1 MKKKSYLFF
10 VVVLLGLFVIIL
22 HLFAMENDTIK
33 REQAYLRSGPG
44 SYYPPLA
51 TLPEGYSVTIL
62 EDNDNW
68 LKVKAD
74 TLTGYISSKVTEG
87 KKESEDLFAQM
98 GSQKAITEI
107 SQIGMTAGI
116 KAMSGKFSKK
126 IDEKVDFIDEFLSYH
141 INPYSFEQFRDD
153 TYRSI
158 NLKKIRKSVKLPR
171 FDAPQFFT
179 FSEEA
184 MGFAIANKIAELGLY
199 HNKALQD
206 YVNYVGLLVAQASDS
221 YDIPYRF
228 FILNINVPNA
238 YSCPGGIVFITTGM
252 LEAIENEAELAAVL
266 GHEIGHVSHYHG
278 MEELEKRKVQ
288 IIAED
293 SFAELDMLSDSLYGH
308 DEKYDDVEA
317 ELEDIALS
325 IYETIYQGRLEEYE
339 EEADKLGLL
348 YAARAGYN
356 PQALEHILMRLI
368 MLGKAS
374 NNEHYTQAQIGWRK
388 DLVENK
394 LNSYDLPKGLR
405 YWEDRYLQK
414 TKSLK
419 SSKY

>member
-1 MKKKSYLFF
+1 MKNKSRFF
-10 VVVLLGLFVIIL
+10 MGAILLVIGIISIN
-22 HLFAMENDTIK
+22 LFASENLTIN
-33 REQAYLRSGPG
+33 RESAYLRSGPG
-44 SYYPPLA
+44 SYYPPKA
-51 TLPEGYSVTIL
+51 TLPQGYVVVLI
-62 EDNDNW
+62 EDKDAW
-68 LKVKAD
+68 LNVQAD
-74 TLTGYISSKVTEG
+74 TIDGFISRKVTEG
-87 KKESEDLFAQM
+87 KKESEDLFAEI

-126 IDEKVDFIDEFLSYH
+126 IDEKIDFIDEFLSYH
-141 INPYSFEQFRDD
+141 IDPYKFEQFRDD
-153 TYRSI
+153 TYRST
-158 NLKKIRKSVKLPR
+158 NLKKIQKSVKLPR

-199 HNKALQD
+199 HNTSLQD
-206 YVNYVGLLVAQASDS
+206 YINYVGLLVAQASDS
-221 YDIPYRF
+221 YDIPYKF
-228 FILNINVPNA
+228 FILDLNVPNA

-252 LEAIENEAELAAVL
+252 LQAIANEAELAAVL
-266 GHEIGHVSHYHG
+266 AHEIAHVSHYHG
-278 MEELEKRKVQ
+278 MQELEKRKVQ

-293 SFAELDMLSDSLYGH
+293 SFAELDELSDELYGH

-339 EEADKLGLL
+339 EEADGLALL
-348 YAARAGYN
+348 YTARAGYYPN
-356 PQALEHILMRLI
+356 ALEHILMRLI
-368 MLGKAS
+368 LLGKAS
-374 NNEHYTQAQIGWRK
+374 NNEHYTQDQIGWRK
-388 DLVENK
+388 DLVEEK
-394 LNSYDLPKGLR
+394 LENMSLPKGLQ

-414 TKSLK
+414 TKSLS

>member
-1 MKKKSYLFF
+1 MKNRSRIYFGIILF
-10 VVVLLGLFVIIL
+10 VVTMISMQ
-22 HLFAMENDTIK
+22 LFASENLKIN
-33 REQAYLRSGPG
+33 RESAYLRSGPG

-51 TLPEGYSVTIL
+51 TLPEGYIVILL
-62 EDNDNW
+62 EDKDAW
-68 LKVKAD
+68 LNVQAD
-74 TLTGYISSKVTEG
+74 TIDGYISKKVTEG
-87 KKESEDLFAQM
+87 KVESEDLFAEI

-126 IDEKVDFIDEFLSYH
+126 IDEKIDFIDEFLSYH
-141 INPYSFEQFRDD
+141 IDPYKFEQFRDD
-153 TYRSI
+153 TYRST
-158 NLKKIRKSVKLPR
+158 NLKKIQKSVKLPR

-199 HNKALQD
+199 HNTSLQD

-221 YDIPYRF
+221 YDIPYKF
-228 FILNINVPNA
+228 FILDLNVPNA

-252 LEAIENEAELAAVL
+252 LQAIANEAELAAVL
-266 GHEIGHVSHYHG
+266 AHEIAHVSHYHG
-278 MEELEKRKVQ
+278 MQELEKRKVQ

-293 SFAELDMLSDSLYGH
+293 SFAELDELSDELYGH

-325 IYETIYQGRLEEYE
+325 IYETIYQGRLEVYE
-339 EEADKLGLL
+339 EEADGLALL
-348 YAARAGYN
+348 YTARAGYYPN
-356 PQALEHILMRLI
+356 ALEHILMRLI
-368 MLGKAS
+368 LLGKAS
-374 NNEHYTQAQIGWRK
+374 NNEHYTQDQIGWRK
-388 DLVENK
+388 DLVEEK
-394 LNSYDLPKGLR
+394 LENMSLPKGLQ

-414 TKSLK
+414 TKSLS

>member
-22 HLFAMENDTIK
+22 HLFAIGNATIK

-62 EDNDNW
+62 EDNNAW
-68 LKVKAD
+68 LKVQAD
-74 TLTGYISSKVTEG
+74 TLTGYISSKVIEG

-98 GSQKAITEI
+98 SSQKAITEI

-126 IDEKVDFIDEFLSYH
+126 IDEEVDFIDEFLSYH
-141 INPYSFEQFRDD
+141 INPYGFEQFRDD
-153 TYRSI
+153 TYRSL
-158 NLKKIRKSVKLPR
+158 NLKKIRKSVKLPL

-199 HNKALQD
+199 HDKKLQD
-206 YVNYVGLLVAQASDS
+206 YVNYVGLLVAQASDA
-221 YDIPYRF
+221 YDIPYKF

-252 LEAIENEAELAAVL
+252 LEAIDNEAELASVL

-278 MEELEKRKVQ
+278 MKELEKRKVQ

-293 SFAELDMLSDSLYGH
+293 SFAELDMLADSLYGH

-339 EEADKLGLL
+339 EEADKLALL
-348 YAARAGYN
+348 YTARAGYN

-368 MLGKAS
+368 LLGKAS

-394 LNSYDLPKGLR
+394 LNFYDMPRGLR

>member
-1 MKKKSYLFF
+1 MKNKYFIF
-10 VVVLLGLFVIIL
+10 TTVVLLSIFVAIL
-22 HLFAMENDTIK
+22 HLFALGNVTIK

-51 TLPEGYSVTIL
+51 TLPEGYSVTVI
-62 EDNDNW
+62 EDNDGW

-74 TLTGYISSKVTEG
+74 TLSGYISTKVTEG
-87 KKESEDLFAQM
+87 KKEADDMFAQM

-126 IDEKVDFIDEFLSYH
+126 IDEKVDFIDEFLSYY
-141 INPYSFEQFRDD
+141 INPYNFEQFRED
-153 TYRSI
+153 TYRST
-158 NLKKIRKSVKLPR
+158 NLKKIQKSVKLPR

-199 HNKALQD
+199 YDKALQD

-221 YDIPYRF
+221 YDIPYKF
-228 FILNINVPNA
+228 FILDINVPNA

-252 LEAIENEAELAAVL
+252 LGAIANEAELAAVL
-266 GHEIGHVSHYHG
+266 GHEIAHVSHYHG
-278 MEELEKRKVQ
+278 MQELEKRKVQ

-339 EEADKLGLL
+339 EEADMLALL
-348 YAARAGYN
+348 YTARAGYN
-356 PQALEHILMRLI
+356 QQALEHILMRLI
-368 MLGKAS
+368 LLGKAS

-388 DLVENK
+388 DIVVKK
-394 LNSYDLPKGLR
+394 LNSYDLPKGLQ
-405 YWEDRYLQK
+405 YWENRYQLYTNK
-414 TKSLK
+414 LK
-419 SSKY
+419 ASKY

>member
-1 MKKKSYLFF
+1 MS
-10 VVVLLGLFVIIL
+10 
-22 HLFAMENDTIK
+22 
-33 REQAYLRSGPG
+33 
-44 SYYPPLA
+44 
-51 TLPEGYSVTIL
+51 
-62 EDNDNW
+62 
-68 LKVKAD
+68 
-74 TLTGYISSKVTEG
+74 
-87 KKESEDLFAQM
+87 
-98 GSQKAITEI
+98 SQKAITEI

-126 IDEKVDFIDEFLSYH
+126 IDEEVDFIDEFLSYH
-141 INPYSFEQFRDD
+141 INPYGFEQFRDD
-153 TYRSI
+153 TYRSL
-158 NLKKIRKSVKLPR
+158 NLKKIRKSVKLPL

-199 HNKALQD
+199 HDKKLQD
-206 YVNYVGLLVAQASDS
+206 YVNYVGLLVAQASDA
-221 YDIPYRF
+221 YDIPYKF
-228 FILNINVPNA
+228 FILDINVPNA

-252 LEAIENEAELAAVL
+252 LEAIDNEAELASVL

-278 MEELEKRKVQ
+278 MKELEKRKVQ

-293 SFAELDMLSDSLYGH
+293 SFAELDMLADSLYGH

-339 EEADKLGLL
+339 EEADKLALL
-348 YAARAGYN
+348 YTARAGYN

-368 MLGKAS
+368 LLGKAS

-394 LNSYDLPKGLR
+394 LNFYDMPRGLR

>member
-1 MKKKSYLFF
+1 MKNRSYLFIT
-10 VVVLLGLFVIIL
+10 VVLLGIFVIIL
-22 HLFAMENDTIK
+22 HLFALGNVTIK

-44 SYYPPLA
+44 SYYPPIA
-51 TLPEGYSVTIL
+51 TLPEGYSVTVI
-62 EDNDNW
+62 EDNGGW
-68 LKVKAD
+68 LKVETD
-74 TLTGYISSKVTEG
+74 TLSGYISKKIIEG
-87 KKESEDLFAQM
+87 KKEADDMFAQM

-126 IDEKVDFIDEFLSYH
+126 IDENINFIDEFLSYH
-141 INPYSFEQFRDD
+141 INPYNFGQFRDD
-153 TYRSI
+153 TYRST

-199 HNKALQD
+199 HDKTLQD
-206 YVNYVGLLVAQASDS
+206 YINYVGLLVAQASDS
-221 YDIPYRF
+221 YDIPYKF
-228 FILNINVPNA
+228 FILDINVPNA
-238 YSCPGGIVFITTGM
+238 YSCPGGIIFITIGM
-252 LEAIENEAELAAVL
+252 LEAIHNEAELATVI

-278 MEELEKRKVQ
+278 MQELEKRKVQ

-293 SFAELDMLSDSLYGH
+293 SFAELDMLADSLYGH

-368 MLGKAS
+368 LLGKAS
-374 NNEHYTQAQIGWRK
+374 NNEHYTQSQIGWRK
-388 DLVENK
+388 DLVESK
-394 LNSYDLPKGLR
+394 LDSYVFPKGLR
-405 YWEDRYLQK
+405 FWEDRYQLYTNK
-414 TKSLK
+414 LK

>member
-1 MKKKSYLFF
+1 MKNRSYLFIT
-10 VVVLLGLFVIIL
+10 VVLLGIFVIIL
-22 HLFAMENDTIK
+22 HLFALGNVTIK

-44 SYYPPLA
+44 SYYPPIA
-51 TLPEGYSVTIL
+51 TLPEGYSVTVI
-62 EDNDNW
+62 EDNGGW
-68 LKVKAD
+68 LKVETD
-74 TLTGYISSKVTEG
+74 TLSGYISKKIIEG
-87 KKESEDLFAQM
+87 KKEADDMFAQM

-126 IDEKVDFIDEFLSYH
+126 IDENINFIDEFLSYH
-141 INPYSFEQFRDD
+141 INPYKFEQFRDD
-153 TYRSI
+153 TYRST

-199 HNKALQD
+199 HDKTLQD
-206 YVNYVGLLVAQASDS
+206 YINYVGLLVAQASDS
-221 YDIPYRF
+221 YDIPYKF
-228 FILNINVPNA
+228 FILDINVPNA
-238 YSCPGGIVFITTGM
+238 YSCPGGIIFITIGM
-252 LEAIENEAELAAVL
+252 LEAIHNEAELATVI

-278 MEELEKRKVQ
+278 MQELEKRKVQ

-293 SFAELDMLSDSLYGH
+293 SFAELDMLADSLYGH

-368 MLGKAS
+368 LLGKAS

-388 DLVENK
+388 DLVESK
-394 LNSYDLPKGLR
+394 LDSYVFPKGLR
-405 YWEDRYLQK
+405 FWEDRYQLYTNK
-414 TKSLK
+414 LK

>member
-1 MKKKSYLFF
+1 MKNRSRIYFGIILF
-10 VVVLLGLFVIIL
+10 VVTMISMQ
-22 HLFAMENDTIK
+22 LFASENLKIN
-33 REQAYLRSGPG
+33 RESAYLRSGPG

-51 TLPEGYSVTIL
+51 TLPEGYIVILL
-62 EDNDNW
+62 EDKDAW
-68 LKVKAD
+68 LNVQAD
-74 TLTGYISSKVTEG
+74 TIDGYISKKVTEG
-87 KKESEDLFAQM
+87 KVESEDLFAEI

-126 IDEKVDFIDEFLSYH
+126 IDEKIDFIDEFLSYH
-141 INPYSFEQFRDD
+141 IDPYKFEQFRDD
-153 TYRSI
+153 TYRST
-158 NLKKIRKSVKLPR
+158 NLKKIQKSVKLPR

-199 HNKALQD
+199 HNTSLQD

-221 YDIPYRF
+221 YDIPYKF
-228 FILNINVPNA
+228 FILDLNVPNA

-252 LEAIENEAELAAVL
+252 LQAIANEAELAAVL
-266 GHEIGHVSHYHG
+266 AHEIAHVSHYHG
-278 MEELEKRKVQ
+278 MQELEKRKVQ

-293 SFAELDMLSDSLYGH
+293 SFAELDELSDELYGH

-325 IYETIYQGRLEEYE
+325 IYETIYQGRLEVYE
-339 EEADKLGLL
+339 EEADGLALL
-348 YAARAGYN
+348 YTARAGYYPN
-356 PQALEHILMRLI
+356 ALEHILMRLI
-368 MLGKAS
+368 LLGKAS
-374 NNEHYTQAQIGWRK
+374 NNEHYTQDQIGWRK
-388 DLVENK
+388 DLVEEK
-394 LNSYDLPKGLR
+394 LENMSLLKGLQ

-414 TKSLK
+414 TKPLS